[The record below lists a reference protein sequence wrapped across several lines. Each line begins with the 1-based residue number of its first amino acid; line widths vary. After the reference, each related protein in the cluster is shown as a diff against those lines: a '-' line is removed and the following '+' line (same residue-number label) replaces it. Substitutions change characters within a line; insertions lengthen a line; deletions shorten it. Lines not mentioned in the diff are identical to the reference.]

1 MKFGFDLISDLE
13 LTDSDVFD
21 WEGKSTSLFC
31 LIAGNISDNLRV
43 VQKTLKILSKCYH
56 GVFFIDGALENPD
69 FNFRDT
75 RVSELIKLCS
85 SIPNVVYLHNNVVI
99 VDGIALVGLNGW
111 SDNVL
116 VYTDADS
123 FQAKCNRYED
133 IVYLQKTIEKL
144 QLHVDVKKI
153 IIVSSSIPSPS
164 FYFGESTS
172 QDEMYPINALPNDT
186 EGKISHWFF
195 GTYNKMVDMN
205 IDNVNFINNPKLGRE
220 PYYAKRIE
228 INL

>member
-13 LTDSDVFD
+13 LLDTDTFD
-21 WEGKSTSLFC
+21 WEGKPTSLFC
-31 LIAGNISDNLRV
+31 LIAGNISDDLHVLQKVLRH
-43 VQKTLKILSKCYH
+43 LSKCYQ

-69 FNFRDT
+69 INFRDH
-75 RVSELIKLCS
+75 RIKELTKLCS
-85 SIPNVVYLHNNVVI
+85 SIHNVVYLHNNVVI
-99 VDGIALVGLNGW
+99 VDGIALIGLNGW

-133 IVYLQKTIEKL
+133 IVYLQKTLEKL

-153 IIVSSSIPSPS
+153 VILSSSIPSPH
-164 FYFGESTS
+164 FYFGESS
-172 QDEMYPINALPNDT
+172 SKDELYPINVLGTDT
-186 EGKISHWFF
+186 EGKVVHWCF
-195 GTYNKMVDMN
+195 GTYNKLVDMN
-205 IDNVNFINNPKLGRE
+205 INGVNYINNPKIDRD

-228 INL
+228 VDV

>member
-13 LTDSDVFD
+13 LQDTDNFD
-21 WEGKSTSLFC
+21 WEGKPTSLFC
-31 LIAGNISDNLRV
+31 LVAGNVSENLRV
-43 VQKTLKILSKCYH
+43 LQKTLKTLSKCYQ

-69 FNFRDT
+69 INFRDT
-75 RVSELIKLCS
+75 RVDELMKLCS
-85 SIPNVVYLHNNVVI
+85 SIHNVVYLHNNVVI
-99 VDGIALVGLNGW
+99 VDGIALVGINGW

-133 IVYLQKTIEKL
+133 IVYLQKTLEKL

-153 IIVSSSIPSPS
+153 VIISSSIPSPS
-164 FYFGESTS
+164 FYFGESS
-172 QDEMYPINALPNDT
+172 SKDEMYPVNALPTDT
-186 EGKISHWFF
+186 EGKVCHWFF

-205 IDNVNFINNPKLGRE
+205 LNNINYINNPKLGRE